1 MEAGTIVSHYRILGP
16 LGAGGMGTL
25 YRAEDS
31 RLGRQVAIKFLS
43 PELERDP
50 ASLERFQRE
59 ARAAS
64 ALNHPGICTIY
75 DVGESGEGD
84 SRRPFLVM
92 ELLQGQTLRERIA
105 AGSLPFDTIL
115 ELGTQIADAL
125 DAAHSAGIVH
135 RDIKP
140 ANIFI
145 TARGQAKILDFG
157 LAKQNSARRASQLV
171 GASQTAATQ
180 VTVTPLPSDTLTT
193 PGSSVGT
200 VAYMSPE
207 QARGEELDA
216 RTDIFSFGGT
226 LYEMATARPPFAG
239 GTTALVFDAIFH
251 REPDAPSRINSAIPP
266 KFDELVQK
274 ALEKD
279 RDLRYQSAAELRAD
293 LKRLKR
299 DSDSAKVGSGSPRGS
314 AAPISA
320 SSGSADAA
328 LRISSAPVSSAEA
341 SSPSTAIAARAVSRG
356 VRWTAAIVLFLAA
369 VGLAAWLLRGN
380 FGEHEEITT
389 ANMVIS
395 PFTTTG
401 NIGGARISPDGKW
414 VSYSAV
420 DKSGESLW
428 VRQVA
433 TNSAVQVTPASNL
446 PIVGVS
452 FTPDGNYLYFT
463 KRVNSGYGA
472 LFKVPSLGG
481 TPQQLVFDVDS
492 TASFSPDGKRMA
504 YIRQD
509 SLRDKS
515 GLYLANLDGSG
526 ERAIVTHSMKAPL
539 DLQFPAWSPDG
550 RKIVIRVLEK
560 PGSAREQVVIVD
572 PDTGKESPVPA
583 ELSEYASGEAWMPD
597 SENLIVSRRVP
608 DSMSRN
614 GQLYLLSTTTGQF
627 MRITND
633 LNRYGDP
640 SITADGKTM
649 LVMNVSP
656 HSAIYSLTSG
666 KDQALGAEQQLPVM
680 NGDAQ
685 GFGGLAWTNGGQLIY
700 TYYTAGRQKLAIS
713 EADGSQARDL
723 QLSADGYVSGPG
735 RCGASKIVFTLNSG
749 GGNSIWEANV
759 DGTGARQLTHG
770 ISDGP
775 AVCALDGK
783 TVIYL
788 SQLQGISL
796 LKKTSPGSDEVTP
809 LAPELGERSWT
820 FLPAI
825 SPDGTLVAASAL
837 RPDNTSSQ
845 IDIIS
850 VKDAKVA
857 GIIVPPA
864 GTFDITRNLLVG
876 WMPDGRGIVY
886 GVDSNG
892 ASNLYAQQIDKSLK
906 PVGAPRQLT
915 HFSSEEIWMFAWSPD
930 GKRLVVARGR
940 NSGDAV
946 LLTHFH
952 H

>member
-1 MEAGTIVSHYRILGP
+1 MDAGTIVSHYRILGP

-43 PELERDP
+43 PELERDS

-105 AGSLPFDTIL
+105 AGALPFDALL

-145 TARGQAKILDFG
+145 TARGQAKVLDFG
-157 LAKQNSARRASQLV
+157 LAKQNSARRAGQLV

-251 REPDAPSRINSAIPP
+251 REPDAPSRVNPAIPP
-266 KFDELVQK
+266 KFDELVLK

-299 DSDSAKVGSGSPRGS
+299 DSDSAKVGSGVPRGS

-320 SSGSADAA
+320 SSASADSAQ
-328 LRISSAPVSSAEA
+328 RISAAPVSTTEALSLSAA
-341 SSPSTAIAARAVSRG
+341 TTARVVSRG
-356 VRWTAAIVLFLAA
+356 VRWTAGIVLFLAA
-369 VGLAAWLLRGN
+369 VAFAAWLLRGN

-395 PFTTTG
+395 PFTSTG
-401 NIGGARISPDGKW
+401 NIGVARISPDGKW
-414 VSYSAV
+414 VAYSAF

-433 TNSAVQVTPASNL
+433 TNSAVQVTPPSNL

-463 KRVNSGYGA
+463 RRVNSGYGA
-472 LFKVPSLGG
+472 LFRVPSLGG
-481 TPQQLVFDVDS
+481 TPQRIVFDVDS
-492 TASFSPDGKRMA
+492 TASFSPDGKRMS

-509 SLRDKS
+509 SVHDKS
-515 GLYLANLDGSG
+515 GLYVANPDGSG
-526 ERAIVTHSMKAPL
+526 EHAVVMHSMKAPL
-539 DLQFPAWSPDG
+539 DLQFPTWSPDG
-550 RKIVIRVLEK
+550 KKIAIRVLEK
-560 PGSAREQVVIVD
+560 AGASRALVEVVD
-572 PDTGKESPVPA
+572 PDSGKETTVPA
-583 ELSEYASGEAWMPD
+583 EASEYSSNEAWMPD
-597 SENLIVSRRVP
+597 SESLIVSRRVP
-608 DSMSRN
+608 DSVARN

-656 HSAIYSLTSG
+656 RSALYSLAPG
-666 KDQALGAEQQLPVM
+666 KDQALGAEQPLPVM

-723 QLSADGYVSGPG
+723 QLSADGYVSGPA
-735 RCGASKIVFTLNSG
+735 RCGAAKIVFTLNPG
-749 GGNSIWEANV
+749 GGTSIWEANV
-759 DGTGARQLTHG
+759 DGSGAKQLTRG
-770 ISDGP
+770 VSDGP
-775 AVCALDGK
+775 AVCTPDGK
-783 TVIYL
+783 TVIFL
-788 SQLQGISL
+788 TQPQGTAL
-796 LKKTSPGSDEVTP
+796 LKKVSEGSDEVTP

-850 VKDAKVA
+850 VKDARVA

-864 GTFDITRNLLVG
+864 GTFDLTRNLIVG

-886 GVDSNG
+886 GVDNNG
-892 ASNLYAQQIDKSLK
+892 ASNLYVQVIDKSLK
-906 PVGAPRQLT
+906 AMGAPRQLT
-915 HFSSEEIWMFAWSPD
+915 HFSSEEIWMFAWAPD